1 MPTKQRYE
9 IEVVETEIARVKIRY
24 VGYSHKYDEWKLKS
38 EIKYQPPPVNRGE
51 VQNSRFSQNFWDR

>member
-9 IEVVETEIARVKIRY
+9 IEVVETEKERVKICY

-38 EIKYQPPPVNRGE
+38 EIKYQPQPVN
-51 VQNSRFSQNFWDR
+51 